1 MKIMT
6 GTAAGAAIEPGRV
19 SPLRQQIVAAAVELT
34 RGSGWSSVTMARL
47 AGIVG
52 VSRQTVYNEIGSKPA
67 LAEAMVLDELARF
80 LSVVERAFDQH
91 PGDLLESIDG
101 AVRGVLGLAQDS
113 VLLRAIVSATQ
124 GADTEL
130 LPPFTTQSG
139 SLLTAAKSV
148 LAERLASFPVSLEPH
163 RLTTV
168 IDAIVR
174 VVLSHIMAPSGTPDT
189 AAEEITWLSS
199 RLMDTDA
206 SRLGHAE
213 QPQSGRAR

>member
-6 GTAAGAAIEPGRV
+6 GTATGAAIEPGRV

-34 RGSGWSSVTMARL
+34 TGSGWSSVTMARL
-47 AGIVG
+47 AGVVG

-91 PGDLLESIDG
+91 PGNLLGSVDG
-101 AVRGVLGLAQDS
+101 AVRGVLELAQDS
-113 VLLRAIVSATQ
+113 ALLRAIVSATQ

-130 LPPFTTQSG
+130 LPPFTTQSR
-139 SLLTAAKSV
+139 SLLAAAKAV

-174 VVLSHIMAPSGTPDT
+174 VVLSHIMAPSGTPGT
-189 AAEEITWLSS
+189 AAGEITWLTS
-199 RLMDTDA
+199 RLMDTGA
-206 SRLGHAE
+206 SMPAHPELPGAV
-213 QPQSGRAR
+213 RAR

>member
-6 GTAAGAAIEPGRV
+6 GTATGVAIEPGRV
-19 SPLRQQIVAAAVELT
+19 SPIRQQIVTAAVELT
-34 RGSGWSSVTMARL
+34 TGSGWSSVTMARL

-80 LSVVERAFDQH
+80 LAVVEGAFDQH

-113 VLLRAIVSATQ
+113 ALLRAIVSATQ

-139 SLLTAAKSV
+139 SLLAAAKTV
-148 LAERLASFPVSLEPH
+148 LAERLATFPVSLEPH

-189 AAEEITWLSS
+189 AAEEITWLTS
-199 RLMDTDA
+199 RLMDTEV
-206 SRLGHAE
+206 SMPGHAGRTR
-213 QPQSGRAR
+213 PGRAR